1 MSLIHLLDPQTANG
15 IAAGEVIERPA
26 SVVKELMENALDA
39 GASSI
44 HCDIEQGGIRLI
56 RVSDNGKGM
65 SREDVDLAFLPHA
78 TSKLS
83 SLSDLE
89 SLQSMGFRG
98 EALASIAA
106 VSRVRLCSREKDAAA
121 ASEKRVE
128 GGKLFPSQS
137 CSSAVGTSVE
147 VRDLFYNTPARFKFL
162 KRDAT
167 EAAYIRDLVE
177 RLAFTRPDVSFRL
190 MKDGQ
195 EQLMTPG
202 DHQLNSVVYQVWGAA
217 SSAAMLE
224 MDAAFG
230 DILVRG
236 LISRPDHSR
245 KNRARQIFIVNGR
258 VIQSS
263 LLRAAVDQAIAG
275 QFLKGNFP
283 ELILIFEL
291 PGREVDVNV
300 HPQKSEVRF
309 ADERAIFSAAYH
321 CIQDT
326 LSKASG
332 MINPAASAQNAG
344 PAEPASAE
352 FSPAQSSSLSRQLPA
367 EAAQATFSFSSE
379 KAYPLAE
386 SEQRQVAF
394 LPEQQSPKNPA
405 EENARVSSGERLH
418 PEEQAASFSALNPP
432 EQPEAGFQ
440 DDDQSEVSRLLR
452 ARLIGQV
459 FNTYLLLE
467 EGDDFLL
474 IDQHAAHERI
484 LYEKLL
490 RHQEKSLIDKNPS
503 QLLLTPLQI
512 RTSALEREA
521 LLDRKEEIE
530 HMGFEF
536 EAFSDSSFVLRAV
549 PQSLGREPVIQ
560 AEAAFRTVIEL
571 ALDPNFD
578 FSRQQAELMHSMAC
592 KAAVKAHDILS
603 YDEMCELL
611 KQLQGLQDPYHC
623 PHGRPVILK
632 LSRRDIEKM
641 FRRIV

>member
-39 GASSI
+39 GAASI

-56 RVSDNGKGM
+56 RVSDNGRGM
-65 SREDVDLAFLPHA
+65 SKEDVDLAFLPHA

-83 SLSDLE
+83 RLSDLE
-89 SLQSMGFRG
+89 DLRSMGFRG

-106 VSRVRLCSREKDAAA
+106 VSRVRLCSREKEASAAT
-121 ASEKRVE
+121 EKRVE

-275 QFLKGNFP
+275 HFLKGSYP
-283 ELILIFEL
+283 ELVLIFDL

-321 CIQDT
+321 CIQGT
-326 LSKASG
+326 LSEASG
-332 MINPAASAQNAG
+332 FTEAALSAEKAG
-344 PAEPASAE
+344 PEEKALREFPHAAGSGQSSQPSAGAAESTYPFSGEKAFSLAEP
-352 FSPAQSSSLSRQLPA
+352 Q
-367 EAAQATFSFSSE
+367 
-379 KAYPLAE
+379 
-386 SEQRQVAF
+386 QRQVNF
-394 LPEQQSPKNPA
+394 LPQLQSQMNQLG
-405 EENARVSSGERLH
+405 ENAHVNTGERLH
-418 PEEQAASFSALNPP
+418 PEEQAASFSALKPP
-432 EQPEAGFQ
+432 VRPEASSQ
-440 DDDQSEVSRLLR
+440 EDHSEVSRLLR

-490 RHQEKSLIDKNPS
+490 RHQEDSRGKKNPS
-503 QLLLTPLQI
+503 QPLLTPLQI

-530 HMGFEF
+530 SMGFDF

-560 AEAAFRTVIEL
+560 AEAAFRTIIEL

-578 FSRQQAELMHSMAC
+578 FSRQEAELMHSMAC

-611 KQLQGLQDPYHC
+611 KQLQGLRDPYHC
-623 PHGRPVILK
+623 PHGRPVILR
-632 LSRRDIEKM
+632 LSRKDIEKM